1 MRKKIGII
9 FSFFLL
15 WFLFQGNHPLF
26 SQKIITQVD
35 AACQNL
41 GKGEIDKAIE
51 LLEKELKT
59 SPNNFNAHLYLGIA
73 FYLKKDLERAFG
85 KFAKIEK
92 EISKRAGFDRPETPA
107 WSIDGFDPAHVDPKL
122 LESWMD
128 RKSDF
133 FFSKEKIGLLF
144 FFRGLSLKEK
154 KDFKRAEQKFKKALK
169 FKYDEMTIREQLFNL
184 YIKKKNLKAA
194 SKQLAELRKIS
205 GESELL
211 IFLDGYLKYRN
222 DSLEGA
228 MADFEKVA
236 STFLEAKENIARLH
250 YNNGNYQKAIEVWEE
265 ILSQNADDKGALINL
280 GRAYFHLGD
289 SDKAQE
295 YFSTAGLKISP
306 ARYSPKKMAL
316 VYEIQLEEIEF
327 DLKCK

>member
-1 MRKKIGII
+1 
-9 FSFFLL
+9 
-15 WFLFQGNHPLF
+15 
-26 SQKIITQVD
+26 
-35 AACQNL
+35 
-41 GKGEIDKAIE
+41 
-51 LLEKELKT
+51 
-59 SPNNFNAHLYLGIA
+59 
-73 FYLKKDLERAFG
+73 
-85 KFAKIEK
+85 
-92 EISKRAGFDRPETPA
+92 
-107 WSIDGFDPAHVDPKL
+107 
-122 LESWMD
+122 MD

-144 FFRGLSLKEK
+144 FFRGLSLKAK
-154 KDFKRAEQKFKKALK
+154 KDFKRAEEKFKKALK

-236 STFLEAKENIARLH
+236 STFKEAKENIARLH

-280 GRAYFHLGD
+280 GRAYFHLGA

-306 ARYSPKKMAL
+306 GRYSPKKMAL
-316 VYEIQLEEIEF
+316 VYENQLEEIEF